1 MKAYNVL
8 TSEAEKKRHKI
19 LTVEKSVH
27 MSFQVGTCRL
37 GAGPYGH
44 GLAIKVVGRGAGLE
58 NVWPHILEKTDNIRY
73 DILLH

>member
-1 MKAYNVL
+1 MCLHQKQRR
-8 TSEAEKKRHKI
+8 KGKKI
-19 LTVEKSVH
+19 LTVKKSVH

-58 NVWPHILEKTDNIRY
+58 NVWPHILEETDNIRY
-73 DILLH
+73 DILFH

>member
-1 MKAYNVL
+1 
-8 TSEAEKKRHKI
+8 
-19 LTVEKSVH
+19 

-58 NVWPHILEKTDNIRY
+58 NVWPHILEETDNIRY
-73 DILLH
+73 DILFH